1 MHSRCVGLEQALG
14 INICSQDMES
24 RLAQTLLV
32 KMLGMVSASTRESVL
47 DRLDGVKPDI
57 PRMVDS
63 RESDGETRRSESPAV
78 STSPEPQPA
87 QLSISLPEPPE
98 SVIVESVAPSPAS
111 SVQTNTAY
119 TADDYLSTC
128 KLYTPAKKL
137 FRVNYSPI
145 LIILFSLLAFLHLQQ
160 ALKRAAQECMVW
172 GVKVMRELT
181 KEELCHIHKE
191 VSAIIVQAL
200 V

>member
-1 MHSRCVGLEQALG
+1 MNN
-14 INICSQDMES
+14 NICSQDMES

-32 KMLGMVSASTRESVL
+32 KMLGMVSASTREAVL
-47 DRLDGVKPDI
+47 DRLDGVKQDI

-87 QLSISLPEPPE
+87 QLSISLPIDNGLPEPPE

-145 LIILFSLLAFLHLQQ
+145 FIILFSLLAFLHLQQ

>member
-1 MHSRCVGLEQALG
+1 
-14 INICSQDMES
+14 MES

-87 QLSISLPEPPE
+87 QVAQLSISLPEPPE

-119 TADDYLSTC
+119 TADDYLSTS

-145 LIILFSLLAFLHLQQ
+145 FIILFSLLAFYTCS
-160 ALKRAAQECMVW
+160 KP
-172 GVKVMRELT
+172 
-181 KEELCHIHKE
+181 
-191 VSAIIVQAL
+191 
-200 V
+200 